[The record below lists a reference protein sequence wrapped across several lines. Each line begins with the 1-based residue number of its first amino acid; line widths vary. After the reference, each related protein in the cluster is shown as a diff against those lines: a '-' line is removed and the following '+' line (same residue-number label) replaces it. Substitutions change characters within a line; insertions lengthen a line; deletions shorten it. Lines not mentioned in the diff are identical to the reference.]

1 MSKNNKSLT
10 DEEIEI
16 LRKSTSDIEF
26 QFPRIDWREDDREEY
41 ARRRWGRQIE
51 ADKLIVAT
59 KLVEYSKPPVKFEE
73 SGLDL
78 EEYCLQG
85 ICNHK
90 DALGK
95 SVINDNTCTLCN
107 MKVYPITGEDI
118 KFGLERNIFPD
129 YVKLR
134 ILRAV
139 NHLRVLGC
147 TSEEDIDNKLKEC
160 YNNILD
166 FYTYH
171 VNLSG
176 HITT

>member
-16 LRKSTSDIEF
+16 LRKTKSWEILNRINWTEDDIE
-26 QFPRIDWREDDREEY
+26 E
-41 ARRRWGRQIE
+41 ARKRLRRRQIE

-85 ICNHK
+85 VCTHK

-95 SVINDNTCTLCN
+95 SIIEDNTCILCN
-107 MKVYPITGEDI
+107 MKVYPITGEYI

-129 YVKLR
+129 YVKSR

-139 NHLRVLGC
+139 NHVGFLHCV
-147 TSEEDIDNKLKEC
+147 TEEDVDNKLKAC
-160 YNNILD
+160 YNDILD

-171 VNLSG
+171 INLSG

>member
-1 MSKNNKSLT
+1 MSKNKSV
-10 DEEIEI
+10 
-16 LRKSTSDIEF
+16 IEF
-26 QFPRIDWREDDREEY
+26 PREDDREE
-41 ARRRWGRQIE
+41 ARRRLRRRQIE
-51 ADKLIVAT
+51 ADKLHVAT

-85 ICNHK
+85 VCNHK

-95 SVINDNTCTLCN
+95 SVIEDNTCILCN

-129 YVKLR
+129 YVKSR

-139 NHLRVLGC
+139 NHVGFLHCV
-147 TSEEDIDNKLKEC
+147 TEEDVDNKLKDC
-160 YNNILD
+160 YNDILD